1 MYIKDEINM
10 QDAITNYY
18 ETLALDRYELMD
30 LSDADVASTVKAAVR
45 QLILDTPTGT
55 TVEEM
60 KANRDLEKEYER
72 IATILSD
79 PIERARYDCALITH
93 QARTSNIPVTVKSS
107 KTIPGLAQ
115 PELDE
120 VDAAAN
126 RIAVSRETKDLDV
139 AAVLQGE
146 VADAS
151 RRIQQGVIGAGVKA
165 HRIISDILGL

>member
-18 ETLALDRYELMD
+18 EILGLDRYELKG
-30 LSDADVASTVKAAVR
+30 LSDASVALTVKATVR
-45 QLILDTPTGT
+45 QLILDTPTGK

-60 KANRDLEKEYER
+60 KANRDLEKEFAR
-72 IATILSD
+72 IAEVLSD
-79 PIERARYDCALITH
+79 PIERARYDCALITY
-93 QARTSNIPVTVKSS
+93 QARTSNIPVAAKSL

-120 VDAAAN
+120 IDADAD
-126 RIAVSRETKDLDV
+126 RIAASREKRDLDV

-151 RRIQQGVIGAGVKA
+151 RRIQQGVLGAGVKA